1 MMGLTERH
9 ACRLPGP
16 VDPGAVVDAQHNDG
30 VLVLVDLVEHPV
42 GAAACRVQSHEFTLK
57 AAVPSVPV
65 GGHLAFLFDDHALAD
80 EAHTVRG

>member
-1 MMGLTERH
+1 
-9 ACRLPGP
+9 
-16 VDPGAVVDAQHNDG
+16 
-30 VLVLVDLVEHPV
+30 
-42 GAAACRVQSHEFTLK
+42 VQSHEFTLK

>member
-1 MMGLTERH
+1 MRSTMT
-9 ACRLPGP
+9 ACWSSSIS
-16 VDPGAVVDAQHNDG
+16 QN
-30 VLVLVDLVEHPV
+30 PV

-80 EAHTVRG
+80 ETHTVRG